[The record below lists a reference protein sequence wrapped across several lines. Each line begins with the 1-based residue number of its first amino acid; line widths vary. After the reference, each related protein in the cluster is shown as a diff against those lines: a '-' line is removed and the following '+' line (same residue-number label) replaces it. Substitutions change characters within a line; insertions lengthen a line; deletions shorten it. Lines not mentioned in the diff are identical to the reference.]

1 MKSKVLKLLDEIQKL
16 EQTDIDDIKISE
28 NTYYLNEDDILC
40 LSDSLRDARYPY
52 EMDGMNLW
60 VHSNGHIDINEG
72 VLTIIKP
79 GYFNEAASV
88 GFWGGIKLNE
98 REWFPVSI
106 TDTNKQLFEPFC
118 VNRYTVFSKR
128 CAYFIADTDKIV
140 FATRANMTSD
150 KKICFTSA
158 AINKT
163 NENVNIYLCT
173 FLDFMLANTE
183 FRNNWS
189 SMGMFG
195 KLYESGTYRI
205 YTNENNAIINKNVVS
220 KNAPCIE
227 STISKN
233 VFAGGLSNNISNA
246 KALKAGSFTKTTK
259 SANTTDIPV
268 VADIVKMS
276 VEPGDTVYTSY
287 LVAITR
293 EVIDEKQFI
302 ESEINLEKI
311 KSDILYQEE
320 NEKNNL
326 AGLEIRFDDIKI
338 PTINNNVFNKFLKN
352 VQKQVDFCAMGKNY
366 AGALIGIR
374 DVFQQLDTSMLW
386 NKELTKEK
394 IVRAFNYIFS
404 NGRAPRQFS
413 VNHKDGEMPIMDVRE
428 FIDQGL
434 WIINTVY
441 NYIATTDDYSV
452 LDEKCSYYDMIDE
465 NICSWK
471 KGEETTV
478 LEHLTRIS
486 EYLISNIDENTDCLK
501 INYGDWNDAMNGLGK
516 SNDNSQKFGTGVSIM
531 ATLQLYRNLFQMS
544 ELLKK
549 AGMAQ
554 KAEYYG
560 AYREKIEKGLLKHAV
575 IDNGNNKHIIHGWGD
590 KQSYK
595 VCTPNDFDGVCRYSA
610 TAFSFWAICGM
621 IKKLPEVKD
630 SILKAFE
637 ILDSKYGIKTFDPH
651 FNRDAASYV
660 GNIATI
666 TKGTYENSC
675 AYVHST
681 MFSIMALFIL
691 GESKKAWEQLEK
703 IIPITHRFVSKTP
716 FVMLN
721 SYCQNEEFD
730 IDGESMGD
738 WYTGG
743 GCVLLRD
750 IIKYAFGIQPDLNGL
765 KVITASYMPANNA
778 TISLNIKGSH
788 VELVYKNENKGCRTY
803 FINGKEMKT
812 TTDEISG
819 CKQIFI
825 ENDAFT
831 EVLKIEVI
839 D

>member
-1 MKSKVLKLLDEIQKL
+1 MKSKVLKLLDEIQKIK
-16 EQTDIDDIKISE
+16 QKDIDDIKISE

-40 LSDSLRDARYPY
+40 LSDSRSDARYPY
-52 EMDGMNLW
+52 EMEGMNLW
-60 VHSNGHIDINEG
+60 VHANGHMDINEG

-79 GYFNEAASV
+79 SYFNEAASV
-88 GFWGGIKLNE
+88 GFWGGIQVNE
-98 REWFPVSI
+98 REWFPVSL
-106 TDTNKQLFEPFC
+106 TETNKQLFEPVC
-118 VNRYTVFSKR
+118 IHRYTVFSKR
-128 CAYFIADTDKIV
+128 CAYFIADTDKII
-140 FATRANMTSD
+140 FAARANITSD

-163 NENVNIYLCT
+163 NENVNVYLCT

-189 SMGMFG
+189 SMGFFG
-195 KLYESGTYRI
+195 RLYESGTYRI
-205 YTNENNAIINKNVVS
+205 YTNENNAIINKKVFS

-233 VFAGGLSNNISNA
+233 IFAGGLSNNISNA
-246 KALKAGSFTKTTK
+246 KALKAGRFTKTAK
-259 SANTTDIPV
+259 STNTTDIPV

-276 VEPGDTVYTSY
+276 VEPFDTVYTSY
-287 LVAITR
+287 LATITG
-293 EVIDEKQFI
+293 EFIDEKQFL

-311 KSDILYQEE
+311 ESDIFSQEK
-320 NEKNNL
+320 NEKENL
-326 AGLEIRFDDIKI
+326 VGLEIWFGDIKI
-338 PTINNNVFNKFLKN
+338 PAVHKNVFNKFLKN

-366 AGALIGIR
+366 AGALMGIR

-386 NKELTKEK
+386 SQELTKEK
-394 IVRAFNYIFS
+394 IVNALNYIFS

-413 VNHKDGEMPIMDVRE
+413 VNHKDSEMPVMDIRE

-441 NYIATTDDYSV
+441 NYIATTDDYSI

-465 NICSWK
+465 SICLWK

-486 EYLISNIDENTDCLK
+486 EYLIANIDKNTDCLK

-516 SNDNSQKFGTGVSIM
+516 SNDDAQKFGAGVSIM
-531 ATLQLYRNLFQMS
+531 ATLQLYRNLFQLS

-549 AGMAQ
+549 VDMAQ
-554 KAEYYG
+554 KAEYYSEC
-560 AYREKIEKGLLKHAV
+560 REKIEKGLLKHAV
-575 IDNGNNKHIIHGWGD
+575 IDHGNDKHIIHGWGD

-595 VCTPNDFDGVCRYSA
+595 VCTPNDFDGACRYSA
-610 TAFSFWAICGM
+610 TAFSFWVICGM
-621 IKKLPEVKD
+621 FKKLPEVKD
-630 SILKAFE
+630 SILKAYE
-637 ILDSKYGIKTFDPH
+637 ILDSKYGIKTFAPH
-651 FNRDAASYV
+651 FGRDAASYV
-660 GNIATI
+660 GNIANI

-681 MFSIMALFIL
+681 TFSIMALFIL
-691 GESKKAWEQLEK
+691 GESKKAWEQIEK
-703 IIPITHRFVSKTP
+703 IIPITHGFVSKTP
-716 FVMLN
+716 FVMPN
-721 SYCQNEEFD
+721 SYCQNEEFG

-738 WYTGG
+738 WYTGS

-750 IIKYAFGIQPDLNGL
+750 IVKYAFGVQPDLDGL
-765 KVITASYMPANNA
+765 KVITASYMPTNHAVV
-778 TISLNIKGSH
+778 SLNIKGSH
-788 VELVYKNENKGCRTY
+788 VELVYKNENNGRRKY
-803 FINGKEMKT
+803 FVNGREMTT
-812 TTDEISG
+812 TTDEVSG
-819 CKQIFI
+819 CEQIYI

-831 EVLKIEVI
+831 GPLKIEVI